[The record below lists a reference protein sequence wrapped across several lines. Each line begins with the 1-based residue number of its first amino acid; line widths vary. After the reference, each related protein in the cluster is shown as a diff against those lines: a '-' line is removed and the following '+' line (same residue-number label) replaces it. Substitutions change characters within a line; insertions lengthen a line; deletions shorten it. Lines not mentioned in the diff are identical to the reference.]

1 MELDK
6 WKDIISVIANEML
19 AFNLFP
25 DDRSAMKGSPVVCF
39 W

>member
-6 WKDIISVIANEML
+6 WRDIIRVIANEML

-25 DDRSAMKGSPVVCF
+25 DDKSAMKGSPVVCF
-39 W
+39 C